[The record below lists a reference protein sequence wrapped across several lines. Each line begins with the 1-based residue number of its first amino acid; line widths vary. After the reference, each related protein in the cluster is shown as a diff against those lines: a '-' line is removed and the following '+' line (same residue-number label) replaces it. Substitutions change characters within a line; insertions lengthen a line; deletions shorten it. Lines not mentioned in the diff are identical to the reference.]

1 MELLG
6 FELDDNMYLVL
17 AIVAIIVGVLI
28 VKKVA
33 GCLIRLVVLAIVA
46 AVLYGLFLGYTAE
59 ETDADTE
66 PTVEI
71 HD

>member
-33 GCLIRLVVLAIVA
+33 GCLIRLV
-46 AVLYGLFLGYTAE
+46 YTAE

-66 PTVEI
+66 PAVEI